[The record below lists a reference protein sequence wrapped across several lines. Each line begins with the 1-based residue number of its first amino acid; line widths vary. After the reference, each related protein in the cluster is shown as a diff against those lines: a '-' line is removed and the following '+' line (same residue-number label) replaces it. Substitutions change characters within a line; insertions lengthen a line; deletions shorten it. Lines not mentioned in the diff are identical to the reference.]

1 MNSRTLWCPLVL
13 MLLAPSP
20 AAAQAGGDEV
30 RYQKRFRDAVL
41 KKIRERDRKRTAA
54 ESKKTSAVRKRQKA
68 RKEARRK
75 EQKVLVASLPAARRP
90 ASPGA
95 FKKQLWHHKPV
106 AQYMTGT
113 CWSFSATS
121 MLESEVL
128 RVTKNKI
135 KLSEMHTVYY
145 EYLEKA
151 RRYVRQ
157 RGKSHFSEGSE
168 DNAVTRIWKK
178 YGAVPRAAYPG
189 VRAKDGMH
197 DHMRM
202 MRQMKALLAM
212 VKSQGLWDEKKVLAM
227 LRVILDR
234 NMGRPPRRFRYK
246 GKRYTPLSFLKRVLR
261 VNPNDYVDVMSTLAQ
276 PFYKRGEFKV
286 PDNWWHD
293 DNYHNVPL
301 DQFYKALRSSIQKGY
316 SVSVAV
322 DVSEP
327 GKDAQNDAIFVPSY
341 DIPGSHINQHSREY
355 RIVQKITT
363 DDHGVHL
370 VGHMRHD
377 GHDWYL
383 VKDSGRSARRGKFK
397 GYYFMR
403 DDYVRLKMLTF
414 MVHKDAIKDLLAK
427 FKK

>member
-1 MNSRTLWCPLVL
+1 MTSRTLWSPLL
-13 MLLAPSP
+13 LLLLAPAP
-20 AAAQAGGDEV
+20 AAAQGKGDEA
-30 RYQKRFRDAVL
+30 RYETKFKDPVL
-41 KKIRERDRKRTAA
+41 KKIRKRDRERTAA
-54 ESKKTSAVRKRQKA
+54 AGKKTSAVRKRQKA
-68 RKEARRK
+68 RKDAESK
-75 EQKVLVASLPAARRP
+75 KQKVLVASLPAARRP
-90 ASPGA
+90 ASPQA
-95 FKKQLWHHKPV
+95 FKQQIWHNRPV

-121 MLESEVL
+121 MLESEVQ
-128 RVTKNKI
+128 RVTGHKI

-151 RRYVRQ
+151 RRFVRE

-189 VRAKDGMH
+189 VLAKDGLH

-202 MRQMKALLAM
+202 MRQMKALLGM
-212 VKSQGLWDEKKVLAM
+212 VKQQKLWDEKKVLAM

-234 NMGRPPRRFRYK
+234 DMGRPPKRFRYK
-246 GKRYTPLSFLKRVLR
+246 GKRYTPLSFAKKVLR
-261 VNPNDYVDVMSTLAQ
+261 VNPDDYLDLMSTLGQ

-286 PDNWWHD
+286 ADNWWHD
-293 DNYHNVPL
+293 ANYHNVPL
-301 DQFYKALRSSIQKGY
+301 DAFYKALRSAIQKGY

-327 GKDAQNDAIFVPSY
+327 GKDAANDAMFVPSY
-341 DIPGSHINQHSREY
+341 DVPGSHINQHSREY
-355 RIVQKITT
+355 RIVQRITT

-370 VGHMRHD
+370 VGWMRHD

-383 VKDSGRSARRGKFK
+383 VKDSGRSARRGKHK

-403 DDYVRLKMLTF
+403 GDYVRLKMLAF
-414 MVHKDAIKDLLAK
+414 MVHRDMVKDLLGK